1 MAAEHLL
8 RSGDLS
14 ATLEALHESVRA
26 APADA
31 KLRVFLF
38 QLLVVRGDW
47 ERALRQLQ
55 TAATLDPSTLPMAQA
70 YRELIRCEVY
80 RAEVFRGRRAPVLLG
95 QPREWHAMMV
105 QALEHTAAGRHDA
118 AEQLRSE
125 ALELAPA
132 TPGHIDGRPF
142 AWIADCDSR
151 LGPMLEVIVRGR
163 YAWLPFEL
171 VAGLEL
177 DAPVDLRDLVW
188 LPARLELAAEG
199 DREQIDCFIPT
210 RYPESESGEDALRLA
225 RRTEWREAGAATA
238 IGLGQRMLV
247 TDASED
253 GLLDL
258 RRIGFVGHTTAL
270 HAQPP
275 SVAADG

>member
-55 TAATLDPSTLPMAQA
+55 TVATLDPSTLPMAQA

-80 RAEVFRGRRAPVLLG
+80 RREVFRGLRAPVLLG

-118 AEQLRSE
+118 AEELRAE
-125 ALELAPA
+125 ALELAPT
-132 TPGHIDGRPF
+132 TPGEVDGRDF
-142 AWIADCDSR
+142 GWIADCDSR
-151 LGPMLEVIVRGR
+151 LGPILEVIVRGR

-171 VAGLEL
+171 VASLEL

-188 LPARLELAAEG
+188 LPARLQLAG
-199 DREQIDCFIPT
+199 EQGGEAIDCFIPT
-210 RYPESESGEDALRLA
+210 RYPESEAGDDALRLA

-238 IGLGQRMLV
+238 IGLGQRMFV
-247 TDASED
+247 TDVSED

-258 RRIGFVGHTTAL
+258 RRISFR
-270 HAQPP
+270 AQP
-275 SVAADG
+275 SMSDQETARVGANG